1 MTRISLLL
9 LLLAQVHLAWG
20 QKAQNRKSLQAE
32 EISQAPVI
40 DGQLDD
46 AVWEEVPVGT
56 DFSMLSPDI
65 GNPAPERFR
74 SRVRVAYTDEA
85 LYIGAELRDRHGDS
99 ILHQVTERDVY
110 DENTDWFMVAL
121 NPFNDGQNQFKFVVT
136 AAGTKTDLRTNAAG
150 NDDPSYNTI
159 WESAVRRSDSGWS
172 LELAIP
178 YVALRFPRK
187 NSAQWGLNFTR
198 SIRRNR
204 HQYSW
209 NPVDRGSGYSQA
221 YQAGLLRGMT
231 GIDPPVR
238 LSFMP
243 YLSAYRNDYRGETTH
258 DFNAG
263 LDVKYGLGPSFTLD
277 ATLIPDFGQVAFD
290 NQFLNLSP
298 FENRFQEN
306 RQFFNEGTELFSIG
320 DLFYSRR
327 IGGEP
332 KNITNQN
339 LDEEGTVEART
350 EYTQLLNATK
360 VSGRTSGNLGI
371 GVLNAVTD
379 QSFRTVTDTS
389 GNTERQLLEPL
400 TNYNVVVLD
409 QRFNRNS
416 SVSFINTNTWREG
429 GARDA
434 NVAGLLASIY
444 NGSGQYR
451 LDGSLKRSDIITDT
465 SRQTGYE
472 ASLRLGDVDG
482 QWRWATLQ
490 SLSTDDYDINDMG
503 FQQRNNQ
510 IRNYSE
516 LSYQT
521 FEPQGPFNRTSYTLY
536 NVYSSLY
543 QPQRFEEWAVG
554 FNAFFL
560 LRDFT
565 GTQLRLRASPVDY
578 YDYFEPRLPGRFLR
592 RPPRFSAFYMIST
605 DYRKPLAVDADFR
618 YEYRSDW
625 QAQLYTFNFEPR
637 IRLGDHLF
645 FLPRFQWEYQDDDIG
660 FAALNEAKTESFLGR
675 RQVRNFTTAIEGRYA
690 FDPRSS
696 LSLRLR
702 QYWSRVHYREFFRLG
717 PQGEL
722 LAADPGNIS
731 DINFNTLNLDLRYSW
746 WFAPA
751 SQLTLLYRVAL
762 AQRGSRIRNRY
773 GRNLDQAL
781 NNPAQSNISVKLNY
795 FLDFHQTK
803 KQIQQL

>member
-1 MTRISLLL
+1 MKQISLLL
-9 LLLAQVHLAWG
+9 LLASVHLAWG
-20 QKAQNRKSLQAE
+20 QEPKERKKLPAQK
-32 EISQAPVI
+32 IDQAPQI
-40 DGQLDD
+40 DGRLDD
-46 AVWEEVPVGT
+46 AVWQGLPVAT
-56 DFSMLSPDI
+56 DFIMRSPDI
-65 GNPAPERFR
+65 GTPAPERFR
-74 SRVRVAYTDEA
+74 SRVQVAYSDEA
-85 LYIGAELRDRHGDS
+85 LFVAAQLYDRHGDS

-110 DENTDWFMVAL
+110 NENTDWFRVAL

-136 AAGTKTDLRTNAAG
+136 AAGTKTDLRTNANG
-150 NDDPSYNTI
+150 QDDPSYNTI
-159 WESAVRRSDSGWS
+159 WESAITRSDSGWQV
-172 LELAIP
+172 ELAIP

-204 HQYSW
+204 HEYSW

-221 YQAGLLRGMT
+221 YQAGLLSGMT

-243 YLSAYRNDYRGETTH
+243 YLSAYRNDFRGETNH

-290 NQFLNLSP
+290 NQILNLSP
-298 FENRFQEN
+298 YENRFQEN

-379 QSFRTVTDTS
+379 ESFRTVTDTT
-389 GNTERQLLEPL
+389 GRTERQLLEPL

-434 NVAGLLASIY
+434 NVAGLLTSIY
-444 NGSGQYR
+444 DGSGQYR
-451 LDGSLKRSDIITDT
+451 LDGSVKRSDIFTDT
-465 SRQTGYE
+465 ARQTGYE

-490 SLSTDDYDINDMG
+490 TLSTDDYDINDMG

-516 LSYQT
+516 VSFQT
-521 FEPQGPFNRTSYTLY
+521 FKPQGPFNRTSYTLY
-536 NVYSSLY
+536 NIYSSLY

-565 GTQLRLRASPVDY
+565 GTQLRLRASPVSY
-578 YDYFEPRLPGRFLR
+578 YDYFEPRLPGRYLR

-605 DYRKPLAVDADFR
+605 DYRKPLALDGDFR
-618 YEYRSDW
+618 YEYRTDW
-625 QAQLYTFNFEPR
+625 QAQLYTLNLNPR

-645 FLPRFQWEYQDDDIG
+645 FLPRFRWEYQDDDIG
-660 FAALNEAKTESFLGR
+660 FAAKDDDRGESFMGR
-675 RQVRNFTTAIEGRYA
+675 RQVRNLTASIEGRYA
-690 FDPRSS
+690 FDPQSS

-702 QYWSRVHYREFFRLG
+702 QYWSRVEYREIFFLG
-717 PQGEL
+717 PQGNL
-722 LAADPGNIS
+722 RPS
-731 DINFNTLNLDLRYSW
+731 DRQDVKNINFNTLNLDLRYSW

-762 AQRGSRIRNRY
+762 AQRGSRILQDY

-781 NNPAQSNISVKLNY
+781 ANPAQSNLSLKLNY

-803 KQIQQL
+803 KQLRQL